1 MSAGLVDLFAEQV
14 RARPDAVAV
23 ESAGAAITYRELHDR
38 AARVAAGL
46 AELGVGPETLVGMAF
61 ERSPDAIVAMLGI
74 VFAGGAYVP
83 LNPAFPAARIAA
95 LIDDSRVRVVLC
107 DDHGAA
113 TVRAAVRAAAP
124 DDVLVRSVAEFA
136 AKEGVLVPVPPSAL
150 AYVMYTSGSTG
161 RPKGVLVERR
171 GIVRLAARPGYVD
184 ITPDDRFLHMS
195 ALEFD
200 ASTWEIWGA
209 LLSGARVCVVDRET
223 SLVPQRL
230 GAELRERG
238 VTVAWLTSALCN
250 QLVDEDVEIF
260 APLRTLLTGG
270 DVLSPR
276 HMRLLRARHPGLAVH
291 NGYGPTENT
300 TFTTTYRIDD
310 SVDGPVPIGYP
321 IPGTTVAV
329 LDERRRPVPVG
340 AAGELY
346 TGGAG
351 LARGYLNNEELTRE
365 RFVVIDGERYYRTGD
380 TVHADADGLLHFHG
394 RTDDQVKIRGQR
406 VEVGEVTAALLAVPG
421 VTDACVR
428 VAGEAENKRL
438 VGYVVATGMAAAGV
452 RGAMA
457 ARVPGYLVPD
467 QLLTLP
473 RLPLNANGKV
483 DVRALPEPTA
493 EPAAHTPAEEALA
506 ELWGAVLGVDPAT
519 IPADASFT
527 EIGGNSITLGVLIGR
542 IGRQLGV
549 ELTFADAFAAPT
561 LAAMAATVA
570 SAGHAVVAP
579 IPPVTDG
586 AAVAL
591 HPQQVGMYALWQV
604 DPGSLAY
611 NIPVRVTIRGPL
623 DVARLNAA
631 FRALVAR
638 HDALRMRFTL
648 TEHGVRQAAAP
659 VTAELAC
666 PPELPE
672 DVVADFV
679 RPFLLDQPPLIRGLV
694 APTGPGTHELY
705 LDAHHIVMDGIS
717 LRVLLAELFDRYE
730 GREPGTPAVSYAA
743 AARWS
748 RDRRPDPAH
757 ETFWRAE
764 LAGAPAGL
772 DLPTDRPRGRTR
784 AMRGAVTT
792 RTVDTARVAEL
803 DRVARRLGTTTFA
816 VLLAAWT
823 ATLARVSGQ
832 RDLVVGTPVSGRTHP
847 DLDSVAG
854 MFVSTVCLRARIDDP
869 TSLGELA
876 VRLGRSQIDALTH
889 QDFPFERLVEA
900 LGVPR
905 DPARNPLFDT
915 LFAYQD
921 LGFHEFATEDLDAS
935 VDLVNPG
942 TTRFDLNLQ
951 VHRRPGRLVLDLEHA
966 TDLYDTA
973 SADYLLG
980 ECVTALTELAD
991 GGDAPVFTPA
1001 RVAVSVSAADFTF

>member
-1 MSAGLVDLFAEQV
+1 
-14 RARPDAVAV
+14 
-23 ESAGAAITYRELHDR
+23 
-38 AARVAAGL
+38 
-46 AELGVGPETLVGMAF
+46 
-61 ERSPDAIVAMLGI
+61 
-74 VFAGGAYVP
+74 
-83 LNPAFPAARIAA
+83 
-95 LIDDSRVRVVLC
+95 
-107 DDHGAA
+107 
-113 TVRAAVRAAAP
+113 
-124 DDVLVRSVAEFA
+124 
-136 AKEGVLVPVPPSAL
+136 
-150 AYVMYTSGSTG
+150 MYTSGSTG

-171 GIVRLAARPGYVD
+171 GIVRLAASPSYVD

-209 LLSGARVCVVDRET
+209 LLNGARLCVVDRET

-230 GAELRERG
+230 GADLRDRG

-276 HMRLLRARHPGLAVH
+276 HIRLLLAHHPGLAVH

-300 TFTTTYRIDD
+300 TFTTTHRVDGT
-310 SVDGPVPIGYP
+310 VDGPVPIGRP
-321 IPGTTVAV
+321 IPGTTVVV
-329 LDERRRPVPVG
+329 LDERQRPVPAGV
-340 AAGELY
+340 AGELY

-351 LARGYLNNEELTRE
+351 LARGYLDNDELTRE
-365 RFVVIDGERYYRTGD
+365 RFVVVDGERYYRTGD

-394 RTDDQVKIRGQR
+394 RADDQVKIRGQR

-421 VTDACVR
+421 VSDACVR
-428 VAGEAENKRL
+428 VAGEAQNRRL
-438 VGYVVATGMAAAGV
+438 VGYVVAAGMAAAEV
-452 RGAMA
+452 RAAMA

-483 DVRALPEPTA
+483 DTRALPAPAA
-493 EPAAHTPAEEALA
+493 EPARHTLAEGALA
-506 ELWGAVLGVDPAT
+506 ELWGAVLGVDPVT

-542 IGRQLGV
+542 IGRRLGA

-561 LAAMAATVA
+561 LAAMATAVA
-570 SAGHAVVAP
+570 SARRAVVAP
-579 IPPVTDG
+579 IPPVAG
-586 AAVAL
+586 PVEL

-611 NIPVRVTIRGPL
+611 NIPVRVTIDGPL
-623 DVARLNAA
+623 DVARLDAA
-631 FRALVAR
+631 FRELVAR

-648 TEHGVRQAAAP
+648 TEDGVRQAAVP
-659 VTAELAC
+659 VTAGLAR
-666 PPELPE
+666 PAELPE

-679 RPFLLDQPPLIRGLV
+679 RPFRLDEPPLIRGLV
-694 APTGPGTHELY
+694 APTGPGRHELY

-717 LRVLLAELFDRYE
+717 LRVLLAELFDRYD
-730 GREPGTPAVSYAA
+730 GKEPATPAVSYAA

-748 RDRRPDPAH
+748 RDRHEDPAH

-764 LAGAPAGL
+764 LADAPVGPG
-772 DLPTDRPRGRTR
+772 LPTDRPRGRTR
-784 AMRGAVTT
+784 AVRGAVTG
-792 RTVDTARVAEL
+792 RTVDTALVTAL
-803 DRVARRLGTTTFA
+803 DQAARRLGTTTFA

-823 ATLARVSGQ
+823 ATLARVGGQ

-847 DLDSVAG
+847 DLDSVVG
-854 MFVSTVCLRARIDDP
+854 MFVSTVCLRARIDD
-869 TSLGELA
+869 TTTLGELA

-889 QDFPFERLVEA
+889 QDFPFERLVDA

-921 LGFHEFATEDLDAS
+921 LGFHEFATADLAAS
-935 VDLVNPG
+935 VALVNPG

-966 TDLYDTA
+966 TDLYDTT

-980 ECVTALTELAD
+980 ECVTALTELAG